1 LISGHAD
8 KKVHWAESVA
18 HIDSMLV
25 NVVGGVM
32 VSAGVVAYLGP
43 FTVSESSKAVAT

>member
-1 LISGHAD
+1 MISGHED
-8 KKVHWAESVA
+8 EKVHWAESMA
-18 HIDSMLV
+18 HVNSMLV
-25 NVVGGVM
+25 DVMGDVM